1 MSMTDPVADFL
12 TRIRNG
18 IKAAHEEVEIPASRL
33 KREMARI
40 LVEQGYIAGFDEAPG
55 VPGSASDKLLIKLK
69 YTDDRTSV
77 ISGLRRVSRPGQ
89 RTYVDAK
96 HIPKVLGGMGT
107 TIVSTSQG
115 VMTGHDA
122 RRAGVGGEVV
132 AEVWESMSRIG
143 KKTIPIPAGVNVTV
157 EPEVVR
163 VAGPRGDLSERK
175 SRAIEVRQEG
185 EELLVTR
192 PTDRAEHRA
201 LHGLTR
207 SLVANMVEGVTSGF
221 AKTLEIQ
228 GVGYRAQLKGS
239 DLELALGYSHPVP
252 IKAPQGIEF
261 EVPQPTRVIVK
272 GNSKQQV
279 GEIAA
284 IIRKQRPPEPYKG
297 KGIRYQ
303 GEYVAR
309 KVGKRA

>member
-1 MSMTDPVADFL
+1 
-12 TRIRNG
+12 
-18 IKAAHEEVEIPASRL
+18 
-33 KREMARI
+33 
-40 LVEQGYIAGFDEAPG
+40 
-55 VPGSASDKLLIKLK
+55 
-69 YTDDRTSV
+69 
-77 ISGLRRVSRPGQ
+77 
-89 RTYVDAK
+89 
-96 HIPKVLGGMGT
+96 
-107 TIVSTSQG
+107 
-115 VMTGHDA
+115 
-122 RRAGVGGEVV
+122 
-132 AEVWESMSRIG
+132 MSRIG
-143 KKTIPIPAGVNVTV
+143 KQPIPVPAGVSVAI
-157 EPEVVR
+157 EPERVV
-163 VAGPRGDLSERK
+163 VNGPKGELSERIH
-175 SRAIEVRQEG
+175 RDITVAQEG
-185 EELLVTR
+185 EELVVTR
-192 PTDRAEHRA
+192 PTDRGEHRA

-221 AKTLEIQ
+221 EKRLEIQ
-228 GVGYRAQLKGS
+228 GVGYRAQLKGK

-252 IKAPQGIEF
+252 IKAPEGIEF

>member
-1 MSMTDPVADFL
+1 
-12 TRIRNG
+12 
-18 IKAAHEEVEIPASRL
+18 
-33 KREMARI
+33 
-40 LVEQGYIAGFDEAPG
+40 
-55 VPGSASDKLLIKLK
+55 
-69 YTDDRTSV
+69 
-77 ISGLRRVSRPGQ
+77 
-89 RTYVDAK
+89 
-96 HIPKVLGGMGT
+96 
-107 TIVSTSQG
+107 
-115 VMTGHDA
+115 
-122 RRAGVGGEVV
+122 
-132 AEVWESMSRIG
+132 MSRIG
-143 KKTIPIPAGVNVTV
+143 KKPIPIPSGVTV
-157 EPEVVR
+157 TIEPEVVR

-175 SRAIEVRQEG
+175 SRVIEVR
-185 EELLVTR
+185 EEDGTLLCTR

-207 SLVANMVEGVTSGF
+207 SLVANMVEGVTNGF
-221 AKTLEIQ
+221 SKTLEIQ
-228 GVGYRAQLKGS
+228 GVGYRAQLKGR

-252 IKAPQGIEF
+252 IKAPEGIEF
-261 EVPQPTRVIVK
+261 EVPQPTRVIIK